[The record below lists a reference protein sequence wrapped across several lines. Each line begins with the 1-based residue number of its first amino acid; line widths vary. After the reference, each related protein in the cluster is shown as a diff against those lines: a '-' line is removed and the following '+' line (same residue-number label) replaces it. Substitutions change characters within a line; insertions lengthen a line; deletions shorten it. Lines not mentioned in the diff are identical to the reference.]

1 MRMALFTLLF
11 STTTVFAED
20 TPLNFDTE
28 KLYQWQLTN
37 NSMDVAECTKLEDEA
52 KAKTPDLEA
61 KADPKRKEECATEA
75 KNFALDSGFASYTLY
90 AGCLKE
96 GPGSL

>member
-1 MRMALFTLLF
+1 MRLALITLML
-11 STTTVFAED
+11 STAAALADDV
-20 TPLNFDTE
+20 PLNFDIA
-28 KLYQWQLTN
+28 KLCKWQLTN
-37 NSMDVAECTKLEDEA
+37 NSMEIAECTKLEDEA
-52 KAKTPDLEA
+52 KTLTPELET
-61 KADPKRKEECATEA
+61 KADAQRKADCATEA